1 MKASSVSPQS
11 SEIDNVPAPR
21 FHWGTRVAL
30 PLGLLAAFG
39 ALFAGSMASSL
50 TPAVGVETVPVVER
64 PAIRRM
70 VAPLAADQDAVLVQ
84 AAGWIEPDPFTVYA
98 TALTDGTVEEVLIL
112 DGDSVLA
119 GDVLA
124 RLVADDAQ
132 LTLHRAQV
140 EDRAAREEWDA
151 NIDAQRD
158 ASVAAAS
165 LRETQAALGLARAEL
180 EVDRVLSRE
189 ADRIH
194 TRRSALAGSGSIA
207 QEEVDTAEA
216 ASLAQS
222 ARVRVVDRRI
232 EELVAKIDRVKAE
245 DAAARKRLELRTEER
260 HRLDLARVAL
270 AEAQLRVDR
279 LEIRSPMHGVVMRR
293 LVEPGSVVTTGSDN
307 PEIARVAEIYDP
319 RRLQV
324 RVDVPLADAA
334 QVGVGQRAQVI
345 VEVLPDRTFS
355 GAVTRIANRADIQK
369 NTLEFKV
376 ALENPAPELKPDML
390 ARVRFLATAQ
400 EKQAGQAAR
409 YLSVFAPAAAVESGG
424 AWVVT
429 EYDGQKGVA
438 MRRTVTTTGAE
449 ENGWVEIESGL
460 QPGDL
465 LIVSSAEKLQPQQR
479 VRTRKKGGE

>member
-1 MKASSVSPQS
+1 
-11 SEIDNVPAPR
+11 
-21 FHWGTRVAL
+21 
-30 PLGLLAAFG
+30 
-39 ALFAGSMASSL
+39 
-50 TPAVGVETVPVVER
+50 
-64 PAIRRM
+64 
-70 VAPLAADQDAVLVQ
+70 
-84 AAGWIEPDPFTVYA
+84 
-98 TALTDGTVEEVLIL
+98 
-112 DGDSVLA
+112 
-119 GDVLA
+119 
-124 RLVADDAQ
+124 
-132 LTLHRAQV
+132 
-140 EDRAAREEWDA
+140 
-151 NIDAQRD
+151 
-158 ASVAAAS
+158 
-165 LRETQAALGLARAEL
+165 
-180 EVDRVLSRE
+180 
-189 ADRIH
+189 
-194 TRRSALAGSGSIA
+194 
-207 QEEVDTAEA
+207 
-216 ASLAQS
+216 
-222 ARVRVVDRRI
+222 
-232 EELVAKIDRVKAE
+232 
-245 DAAARKRLELRTEER
+245 
-260 HRLDLARVAL
+260 
-270 AEAQLRVDR
+270 
-279 LEIRSPMHGVVMRR
+279 MHGVVMRR

-409 YLSVFAPAAAVESGG
+409 DLSVFAPAAAVESGG